1 MRANTSRPINSF
13 QKLAG
18 LLSRSFLF
26 SRGRRLHEQN
36 SKHWH
41 LPLSKADKLWVG
53 SFMILRDYSVG
64 QFPPTFEDQ
73 QTAYEAE
80 RDYNESLPG
89 VSLTDLQAAH
99 ARKPFWG
106 PARFAKYSRDFVR
119 LLKLFER
126 IQVSKGQR
134 LLEVG
139 CGPGWTAEFL
149 AMSGFSV
156 VGTTIAPHDVLLA
169 QQRAQG
175 FLQRGLTDT
184 LEFKE
189 APMESVDTLFSPPGQ
204 FDVAYAYEALH
215 HAFDWRKAV
224 QALHR
229 CLRPGGWLVLANEPN
244 VLHTCISYRLARL
257 SNTHE
262 IGFRQKDLLSGLRVA
277 GFNRLRIFAPKIN
290 NLVSQHWIA
299 AQK

>member
-1 MRANTSRPINSF
+1 MSVNLSTQRSPF
-13 QKLAG
+13 QRLAG

-26 SRGRRLHEQN
+26 SRGRNLYEQN

-41 LPLSKADKLWVG
+41 LPLSKADKLWAG

-64 QFPPTFEDQ
+64 VFPPTFEDQ
-73 QTAYEAE
+73 QAAYEAE

-89 VSLTDLQAAH
+89 LKLTDVQAAH

-106 PARFAKYSRDFVR
+106 PAIFAKYSRDFVR
-119 LLKLFER
+119 LLKVLQQMQ
-126 IQVSKGQR
+126 ISKGQR

-149 AMSGFSV
+149 AMSGYSV
-156 VGTTIAPHDVLLA
+156 VGTTIAPHDVLLG
-169 QQRAQG
+169 QQRAQA
-175 FLQRGLTDT
+175 FAQRGFAET

-189 APMESVDTLFSPPGQ
+189 APMETVDKLFEGSGH
-204 FDVAYAYEALH
+204 FDAAYVYEALH

-229 CLRPGGWLVLANEPN
+229 CIRPGGWLVLANEPN
-244 VLHTCISYRLARL
+244 VLHTCISYRVARL

-262 IGFRQKDLLSGLRVA
+262 IGFRQKDLLSGLRSA
-277 GFNRLRIFAPKIN
+277 GFQRLRIFAPKFN
-290 NLVSQHWIA
+290 NLITQHWIA

>member
-1 MRANTSRPINSF
+1 MSDQSSRKINSF

-26 SRGRRLHEQN
+26 NRGRRLYEQN
-36 SKHWH
+36 SQRYN
-41 LPLSKADKLWVG
+41 LPLSRIDKLWSG
-53 SFMILRDYSVG
+53 SFLILRDYSSG

-73 QTAYEAE
+73 QAAYQAE
-80 RDYNESLPG
+80 RDFNESLPG
-89 VSLTDLQAAH
+89 MDLKDVQEGH

-106 PARFAKYSRDFVR
+106 SAHFEKYSRDFVR
-119 LLKLFER
+119 LLKVFEQ
-126 IQVSKGQR
+126 IQTSKGQR

-149 AMSGFSV
+149 AMSGYSV
-156 VGTTIAPHDVLLA
+156 IGTTIAPHDVLLG
-169 QQRAQG
+169 QQRAQA
-175 FLQRGLTDT
+175 FAQRGLAET

-189 APMESVDTLFSPPGQ
+189 APMETVDKLFDGSGQ
-204 FDVAYAYEALH
+204 FDLAYAYEALH

-224 QALHR
+224 QSLHR
-229 CLRPGGWLVLANEPN
+229 CLKPGGWLVLANEPN
-244 VLHTCISYRLARL
+244 VLHTCISYRVARL

-262 IGFRQKDLLSGLRVA
+262 IGFRQKDLLSGLRSA
-277 GFNRLRIFAPKIN
+277 GFQRLRVFAPRIN

>member
-1 MRANTSRPINSF
+1 MSDNRSRPINSI

-18 LLSRSFLF
+18 LLSRSILF
-26 SRGRRLHEQN
+26 SRGRRLYEQN
-36 SKHWH
+36 SQRYN
-41 LPLSKADKLWVG
+41 LPLSRFDKLWSG
-53 SFMILRDYSVG
+53 SFLILRDYSVG
-64 QFPPTFEDQ
+64 HFPPTFEDQ
-73 QTAYEAE
+73 QAAYQAE
-80 RDYNESLPG
+80 RDFNESLPG
-89 VSLTDLQAAH
+89 IDLKDVQEGH

-106 PARFAKYSRDFVR
+106 SAQFAKYSKDFSR
-119 LLKLFER
+119 LLRVLEQ
-126 IQVSKGQR
+126 IQVRKGQR

-169 QQRAQG
+169 HQRAQA
-175 FLQRGLTDT
+175 FAQRGLADS

-189 APMESVDTLFSPPGQ
+189 APMESVDTLFNPPAQ
-204 FDVAYAYEALH
+204 FDAAYAYEALH

-224 QALHR
+224 QSVHR
-229 CLRPGGWLVLANEPN
+229 CLKPGGWLILANEPN
-244 VLHTCISYRLARL
+244 VLHTCISYRVSRL

-262 IGFRQKDLLSGLRVA
+262 IGFRQKDLLSGLRDA
-277 GFNRLRIFAPKIN
+277 GFQQLRIFAPRIN